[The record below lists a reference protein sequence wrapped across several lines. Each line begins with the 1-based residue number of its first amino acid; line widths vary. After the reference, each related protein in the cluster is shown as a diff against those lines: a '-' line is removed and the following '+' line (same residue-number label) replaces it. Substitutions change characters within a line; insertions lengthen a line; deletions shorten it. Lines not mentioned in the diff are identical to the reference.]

1 MENYVTKD
9 VNFDSY
15 LFYSYLSMDIN
26 IIFLFQYLVFI
37 NDLVL
42 DFIV

>member
-1 MENYVTKD
+1 MKNYVIKD

-15 LFYSYLSMDIN
+15 LFYYYLSMNVN
-26 IIFLFQYLVFI
+26 ILLLFQYLVFI